1 MERIRSRGTREG
13 YRGGVMAS
21 SRSTASRR
29 ANGFGQH
36 LTFLLALLAGT
47 VFAPS
52 FAIAGPSPAQQGP
65 PSRSGPTLAVEDTIH
80 ALVSEPLPE
89 VLVTAPRQTLDE
101 ILRHVAEGEAF
112 RDSMI
117 DDQAFTLFVR
127 MTGRDTKKDAL
138 EESEPYLENVT
149 RIYQKRPGKLRTV
162 TLKEWSRYD
171 DKAENEEGS
180 EGKLEIKGSLGG
192 NGEERAAEQTN
203 QREKDADQAK
213 SGVSVNVDSDM
224 SEQFVAFAF
233 DPKTRSRFH
242 FRIEDRK
249 IIGDQV
255 VYVIAF
261 SPKSPLDVLPSGRAW
276 VNTNDFVILRE
287 EFSYR
292 DRSPAPLFMESLDSC
307 VLERTRID
315 GRYWVLS
322 RVLARV
328 TLTDPVRWMGK
339 LTRTKVPKVADFA
352 IRWDDWIINGDIPDS
367 LFLPAGQRGGKR

>member
-1 MERIRSRGTREG
+1 
-13 YRGGVMAS
+13 MALS
-21 SRSTASRR
+21 HFTASRR
-29 ANGFGQH
+29 PNGFGQH
-36 LTFLLALLAGT
+36 LTLLLALLAGT

-52 FAIAGPSPAQQGP
+52 FAIAGPSPAHQGP

-89 VLVTAPRQTLDE
+89 VLITAPRQTLDE

-127 MTGRDTKKDAL
+127 MTGRDTKRDAL

-171 DKAENEEGS
+171 DKAENGEGS

-203 QREKDADQAK
+203 QSEKDADHAK

-367 LFLPAGQRGGKR
+367 LFLPAGSRGGKR